1 MATEELMTSKEVSE
15 YIQVNMMTV
24 FKLARTCEIPAVEID
39 GMWRFEKK
47 QIDEWLEGRLEAIER
62 SAKTCPHESGN
73 QLPPEFT
80 SVKTG
85 ARMAAIE
92 RKGF

>member
-1 MATEELMTSKEVSE
+1 MATEELMTARELSQ
-15 YIQVNMMTV
+15 YMQVNMMTV

-39 GMWRFEKK
+39 GLWRFEKEL
-47 QIDEWLEGRLEAIER
+47 IDKWLEGRLEPIER
-62 SAKTCPHESGN
+62 SAKTYPHESGN

-85 ARMAAIE
+85 RE
-92 RKGF
+92 

>member
-1 MATEELMTSKEVSE
+1 MATEELMTVRELSQ

-39 GMWRFEKK
+39 GLWRFEKEL
-47 QIDEWLEGRLEAIER
+47 IDKWPEDQLEAIDR

-73 QLPPEFT
+73 QLPPELT

-85 ARMAAIE
+85 AGMTATE